1 MLSGA
6 LGVFTGDE
14 EDGERLVTVL
24 PAGEVV
30 GEMALIS
37 GRPRSASIVALRDS
51 ELVRLPSEAYDDLV
65 ERQPQKVLQLTR
77 ALVRRL
83 ERSISAGPS
92 GLPARTLA
100 LIPLSP
106 GVPVEG
112 VARGLQA
119 ALRAQ
124 GFSTAIFDSA
134 LAGHGSA
141 WFHRAEAER
150 QLVLYQG
157 TPQRDGTTDGWTLRC
172 LRQSDRV
179 VLLADGTAA
188 PPAAPPKLA
197 AADLARSDLVLLQ
210 PAEAA
215 RPGPAAPWLRVLPGL
230 ALHLHLRAGRTAD
243 LARLARRVTGTAPG
257 LVLAGGGARGFAH
270 LGAIRALREA
280 GVPIDR
286 VGGTSMGAI
295 IAAGLACGW
304 DEAEHLART
313 RAAFVDSKP
322 LSDVTLPLI
331 SLFRGR
337 KVVELLQTH
346 FGDLAI
352 EDTWLPFYS
361 VSTNLTAS
369 RMVVERRGPL
379 WRALRASISI
389 PGVLPP
395 VVADGEILVD
405 GAVINHFPADVM
417 ASIGRGPVI
426 GVDIAGGRALA
437 AEVES
442 LDAGVLRNLFRLRRG
457 QAPGIVSI
465 LTRAGTVS
473 STAQAKALRRQLA
486 LFLEP
491 PLESIDLLDW
501 KSFERGVEI
510 GYRHTAEVLERIDVG
525 ALLQAGQVDD
535 AGTT

>member
-6 LGVFTGDE
+6 LGVFTTDE
-14 EDGERLVTVL
+14 EGRERLVTVL

-37 GRPRSASIVALRDS
+37 GRPRSASVVALRDS

-65 ERQPQKVLQLTR
+65 RRQPQKVLQLTC

-83 ERSISAGPS
+83 ERSISARPS
-92 GLPARTLA
+92 GPPARTLA

-106 GVPVEG
+106 GLPVEDI
-112 VARGLQA
+112 ARGLQE

-124 GFSTAIFDSA
+124 GFSTAVFGSA

-141 WFHRAEAER
+141 WFHQAETEH

-157 TPQRDGTTDGWTLRC
+157 EARQAGTADGWTLRC
-172 LRQSDRV
+172 LRQADRV
-179 VLLADGTAA
+179 VLLADGAAA
-188 PPAAPPKLA
+188 PPAGPLPLEPAEL
-197 AADLARSDLVLLQ
+197 LRSDLVLLQ
-210 PAEAA
+210 AAEAA
-215 RPGPAAPWLRVLPGL
+215 RPAPAAPWREALPGAL
-230 ALHLHLRAGRTAD
+230 LHLHLRKGRRGD
-243 LARLARRVTGTAPG
+243 LARLARTVTGAAPG

-270 LGAIRALREA
+270 LGALRALREA

-295 IAAGLACGW
+295 IAAGVACGW

-313 RAAFVDSKP
+313 RAAFVDAKP

-337 KVVELLQTH
+337 KVSDLLRRH

-369 RMVVERRGPL
+369 RMVVQRRGPL
-379 WRALRASISI
+379 WQALRASISI

-395 VVADGEILVD
+395 VVVDGEILVD

-417 ASIGRGPVI
+417 ESVGRGPVI

-442 LDAGVLRNLFRLRRG
+442 LDAGVLRNLLRLRRG

-473 STAQAKALRRQLA
+473 STAQAKALRRQLT

-501 KSFERGVEI
+501 KSFERGIEI
-510 GYRHTAEVLERIDVG
+510 GYRHTAEVLERVDVAG
-525 ALLQAGQVDD
+525 LLRAGQGGDP
-535 AGTT
+535 GTT

>member
-1 MLSGA
+1 M
-6 LGVFTGDE
+6 
-14 EDGERLVTVL
+14 
-24 PAGEVV
+24 
-30 GEMALIS
+30 
-37 GRPRSASIVALRDS
+37 
-51 ELVRLPSEAYDDLV
+51 
-65 ERQPQKVLQLTR
+65 
-77 ALVRRL
+77 
-83 ERSISAGPS
+83 
-92 GLPARTLA
+92 
-100 LIPLSP
+100 
-106 GVPVEG
+106 
-112 VARGLQA
+112 
-119 ALRAQ
+119 
-124 GFSTAIFDSA
+124 
-134 LAGHGSA
+134 
-141 WFHRAEAER
+141 
-150 QLVLYQG
+150 
-157 TPQRDGTTDGWTLRC
+157 
-172 LRQSDRV
+172 
-179 VLLADGTAA
+179 
-188 PPAAPPKLA
+188 
-197 AADLARSDLVLLQ
+197 
-210 PAEAA
+210 
-215 RPGPAAPWLRVLPGL
+215 
-230 ALHLHLRAGRTAD
+230 
-243 LARLARRVTGTAPG
+243 TGTSPG

-280 GVPIDR
+280 GLPIDR

-313 RAAFVDSKP
+313 RAAFVDGKP

-337 KVVELLQTH
+337 KVSSLLRTH

-379 WRALRASISI
+379 WQALRASISI

-395 VVADGEILVD
+395 VVVDGEILVD

-417 ASIGRGPVI
+417 ESIGRGPVI

-437 AEVES
+437 AEAES
-442 LDAGVLRNLFRLRRG
+442 LDVGVLRNLVRLRRG

-473 STAQAKALRRQLA
+473 STAQAKALRQQLA

-501 KSFERGVEI
+501 KSFERGIEI
-510 GYRHTAEVLERIDVG
+510 GYRHAAEVLERTDVD
-525 ALLQAGQVDD
+525 ALLRAGQGADLG
-535 AGTT
+535 AT